1 MEFSN
6 LRAISI
12 TPSTVCK
19 RFTEPQNDITINL
32 YSYDGNEDA
41 MLNVESFDSS
51 VLEAMGLT
59 LRDPYITLPDTK
71 RDTLTF
77 YLCQRG
83 EYVTIHNPYYDDN
96 FDSLKEETN
105 AFIIMIRIVHSTFS
119 EKYPTRTVV
128 YDTVTHT
135 F

>member
-6 LRAISI
+6 LKAISV
-12 TPSTVCK
+12 TPTVVSK
-19 RFTEPQNDITINL
+19 RFCEPQNAITVHL
-32 YSYDGNEDA
+32 YSYDGNEDTT
-41 MLNVESFDSS
+41 LQVECFDFR

-77 YLCQRG
+77 YRCQRG
-83 EYVTIHNPYYDDN
+83 EYITIHNPYYHRTLT
-96 FDSLKEETN
+96 SLQAETQAFLETIMDAHN
-105 AFIIMIRIVHSTFS
+105 AFS
-119 EKYPTRTVV
+119 EKYPTHTVA
-128 YDTVTHT
+128 YETVTHT